1 MTYLPMTKAPT
12 PYRPQ
17 RPTTRKPSSNYTPN
31 TNSKIAMNTLDLAGD
46 FAPPSNRF
54 SLPKKEIGMPLD
66 SFSSSYTAKPAG
78 AR

>member
-1 MTYLPMTKAPT
+1 LLN
-12 PYRPQ
+12 RDI
-17 RPTTRKPSSNYTPN
+17 
-31 TNSKIAMNTLDLAGD
+31 KIAMNTLDLAGD